1 MADSESGIKQAGSH
15 AFRRF
20 RNTYLRNHTL
30 TPDGVIK
37 FWMGHAGENMSD
49 LYDKIRQDMKFRREL
64 VEKAGL
70 EFRNSTPKGR
80 CRTEWTENQ
89 IQVAFGNG
97 CKCLIQER

>member
-1 MADSESGIKQAGSH
+1 MRRGDLLRRLWHRVRQFFLKFGRERYCRAH
-15 AFRRF
+15 A
-20 RNTYLRNHTL
+20 LSKSAEKNH
-30 TPDGVIK
+30 G
-37 FWMGHAGENMSD
+37 
-49 LYDKIRQDMKFRREL
+49 KIRQDMKFRSEL